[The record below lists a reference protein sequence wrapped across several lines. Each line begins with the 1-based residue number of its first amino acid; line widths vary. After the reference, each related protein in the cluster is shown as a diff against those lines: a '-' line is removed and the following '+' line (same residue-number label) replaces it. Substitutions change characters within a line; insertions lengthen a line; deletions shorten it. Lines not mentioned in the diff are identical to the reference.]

1 MRTSI
6 NTISLHVEYDEK
18 AMDIFAKIF
27 DPKNDHEEIQK
38 RYKAQKERL
47 NIWDKAVNPAH

>member
-27 DPKNDHEEIQK
+27 DPKNDHEEILK
-38 RYKAQKERL
+38 RYNAEKATL
-47 NIWDKAVNPAH
+47 NIWDAAVNPAN